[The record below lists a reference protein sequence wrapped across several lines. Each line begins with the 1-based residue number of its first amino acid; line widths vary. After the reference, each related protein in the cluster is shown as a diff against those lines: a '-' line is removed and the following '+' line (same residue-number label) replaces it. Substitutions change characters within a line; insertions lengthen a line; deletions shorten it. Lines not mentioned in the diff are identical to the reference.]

1 MTTIEFPRLFRV
13 RQRFERPRVDDV
25 AAEVEAQLARLRLAE
40 RIAPGESVAI
50 SAGSRGIANIDTII
64 RATVEHLRKVGAK
77 PFIVPAM
84 GSHGGGTAEGQRAI
98 IEGYGITEQ
107 RMGCPI
113 RATMETVVV
122 CHTPEGV
129 PVHFDRFAF
138 EADHVLVCGRVKPHT
153 NFVGDIESGL
163 MKMMLIGLGKHEG
176 AKVYHRAIHDY
187 SFGHIVR
194 SVASE
199 VLAKCGVVAGLAIV
213 ENAYDET
220 AHIEAVPPEQFESRE
235 KELLVMARRWMPR
248 LPFDRCDLLLIDEIG
263 KNISGAGMDTNVVGR
278 KYLDHRTAEHE
289 TPKVK
294 WIAVRGLTKETHG
307 NAAGI
312 GIAEFCTR
320 RAVEQTDWRITKIN
334 CMTAGHPQGAM
345 TPVVFDSDRELL
357 SAALPALGMTEPKN
371 ARILWIR
378 DTLHVAEVECSEPYL
393 DEAMQRDDLQIIAS
407 PRKMAFDGQGNLLP
421 LETMLATG

>member
-1 MTTIEFPRLFRV
+1 LSDTQFPRIFRV
-13 RQRFERPRVDDV
+13 RQHFARPLVEDIGSEVAKQLERLD
-25 AAEVEAQLARLRLAE
+25 LKSK
-40 RIAPGESVAI
+40 IAPEATVAI

-64 RATVEHLRKVGAK
+64 RAIVDHLRQIGAR

-84 GSHGGGTAEGQRAI
+84 GSHGGGTAEGQKAI
-98 IEGYGITEQ
+98 LAGYGITEAE
-107 RMGCPI
+107 MGCPI
-113 RATMETVVV
+113 QASMETVVV

-129 PVHFDRFAF
+129 PVHFDRFAYD
-138 EADHVLVCGRVKPHT
+138 ADHVVVCGRVKPHT

-176 AKVYHRAIHDY
+176 AKVYHRAIHDH

-194 SVASE
+194 SVAE
-199 VLAKCGVVAGLAIV
+199 KVLAECNVVAGVAIV

-220 AHIEAVPPEQFESRE
+220 ARIEAVAPAEFESRE
-235 KELLVMARRWMPR
+235 KELLKLAREWMPR

-278 KYLDHRTAEHE
+278 KFLDHRTAEHE

-294 WIAVRGLTKETHG
+294 WIAVRGLTEETHG

-312 GIAEFCTR
+312 GIAEYCTQ

-345 TPVVFDSDRELL
+345 TPVVFDSDREILE
-357 SAALPALGMTEPKN
+357 AALPALGMTEPKD

-378 DTLHVAEVECSEPYL
+378 DTLHLAEVECSEVYL
-393 DEAMQRDDLQIIAS
+393 DEATSREDLQIVAS
-407 PRKMAFDGQGNLLP
+407 PRKMEFDLQGNLRG
-421 LETMLATG
+421 LESMLAGR